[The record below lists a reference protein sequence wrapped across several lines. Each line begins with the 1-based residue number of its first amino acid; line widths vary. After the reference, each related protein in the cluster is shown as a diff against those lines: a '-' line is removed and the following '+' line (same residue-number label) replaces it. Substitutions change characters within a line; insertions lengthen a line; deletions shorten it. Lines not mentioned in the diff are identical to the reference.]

1 MTLIQMG
8 VNWCNFWVWIVVGVN
23 VDVGVNTRGVNW
35 RRPYIIRSCQRLFN
49 TVAVRIQL
57 FGHSFVS
64 GLKRFIRTD
73 ERFKYNFNLQQ
84 PALVQYSGY
93 SGARISTLRANMQV
107 VEDYQPHILI
117 LLVGT
122 NDIYDVD
129 LSPETLVKQIMA
141 RVDGI
146 ISLPKVQKCFIS
158 YGTHKMD

>member
-1 MTLIQMG
+1 M
-8 VNWCNFWVWIVVGVN
+8 
-23 VDVGVNTRGVNW
+23 
-35 RRPYIIRSCQRLFN
+35 
-49 TVAVRIQL
+49 AVRIQL

-107 VEDYQPHILI
+107 VEDYQPHIII

-129 LSPETLVKQIMA
+129 LTPETSVKQIMA